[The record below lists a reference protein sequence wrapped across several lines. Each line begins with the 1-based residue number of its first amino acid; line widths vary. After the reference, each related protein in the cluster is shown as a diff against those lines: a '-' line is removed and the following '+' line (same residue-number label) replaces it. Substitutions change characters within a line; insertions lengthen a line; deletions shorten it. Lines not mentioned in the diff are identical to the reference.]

1 METCFCSYFS
11 SVFCLIAW
19 CRCLCWCSVSC
30 PAGTAAALVRS
41 VLMYLLLRVFYVLLT
56 DKEHWSCRWFI
67 VLRCT
72 HVQEWETQVLHRR
85 SKGTAG
91 RAGITYYLGALA
103 PKNCATFLNIKCRD
117 CIWFLLILRI
127 KWMNLQLSNCWYLTC
142 ISKYSGAHRVLTNEM

>member
-1 METCFCSYFS
+1 MWVPWKHASAPIF
-11 SVFCLIAW
+11 LH
-19 CRCLCWCSVSC
+19 CSVCSLGVDVS
-30 PAGTAAALVRS
+30 GTAAALVRR

-56 DKEHWSCRWFI
+56 DKDHWSCRWFI

-85 SKGTAG
+85 SKG

-103 PKNCATFLNIKCRD
+103 PKSCTTFLDIKRRD
-117 CIWFLLILRI
+117 YIWFLFILSI

-142 ISKYSGAHRVLTNEM
+142 ISKYSGIYGVLTNEM